1 MRIFFLVL
9 FAVTIPFAA
18 HAACTSPAGLA
29 SQTRYDSAA
38 NKMYYCNDANWI
50 DMGGGAAGFSN
61 PATSAL
67 NMNSNKITGLGTP
80 TANTDAANKTYVDG
94 KFGAQANGNWCRSNG
109 TQVICDQTAPS
120 ATDKVAKAGDT
131 MTGALTLSG
140 TPTANNHAA
149 TKAYVDSVAAAAG
162 GGQYQISC
170 SGDGAGTGLSGY
182 CIRINTSTGTTECR
196 YRSNTMNSN
205 SHGSGWAACTVGS
218 SGGGTASPW

>member
-1 MRIFFLVL
+1 MMRFIFLIVMSFS
-9 FAVTIPFAA
+9 FPATAF
-18 HAACTSPAGLA
+18 AACTSPAGLA

-67 NMNSNKITGLGTP
+67 NMNSNKITSLGTP

-94 KFGAQANGNWCRSNG
+94 KFGAQTNGNWCRSNG

-131 MTGALTLSG
+131 MTGALTLPG

-170 SGDGAGTGLSGY
+170 SGDGGSTSISGY

-196 YRSNTMNSN
+196 YRKNTMAA
-205 SHGSGWAACTVGS
+205 GSVGTGWAACDGYSGS
-218 SGGGTASPW
+218 STPW